1 MKICQC
7 VKLGGLCV
15 AFAFSLLCHG
25 QNQSMRGDSL
35 RPLFAIKTN
44 LLYDALLT
52 PNFEI
57 EKDLGSRLSLMA
69 ETAFPWYT
77 WHNNLR
83 SYEVFEAGGELRWW
97 VGHSHKA
104 PLRRLTGTFV
114 GCYGAGGYYD
124 LEWSGTGHRGSFWS
138 AGLSVGCSQRI
149 ARHWNLEY
157 TLSLGYVGGPYRSY
171 QADAAYRLI
180 KPAHN
185 GHLCYIGPTKAKI
198 ALVWM
203 IGNRKERE
211 RR

>member
-7 VKLGGLCV
+7 VKFGGLCV

-83 SYEVFEAGGELRWW
+83 SYEVFEAGGELRC
-97 VGHSHKA
+97 G
-104 PLRRLTGTFV
+104 
-114 GCYGAGGYYD
+114 
-124 LEWSGTGHRGSFWS
+124 
-138 AGLSVGCSQRI
+138 
-149 ARHWNLEY
+149 
-157 TLSLGYVGGPYRSY
+157 
-171 QADAAYRLI
+171 
-180 KPAHN
+180 
-185 GHLCYIGPTKAKI
+185 
-198 ALVWM
+198 
-203 IGNRKERE
+203 
-211 RR
+211 